1 MDTGPGL
8 HGITGASAIG
18 GGEGVIGRACDGVA
32 LGSARLVS
40 PPVHPDVPAS
50 ASTTTTRKARLA
62 VTTMRRSISQFG
74 SPGSRIARVRCG
86 RQPVLR
92 AA

>member
-50 ASTTTTRKARLA
+50 ASTTTRKARLA

-74 SPGSRIARVRCG
+74 SSGSRIDRVRCG